1 MKRYIKHN
9 KTKRRVPICLVPFTV
24 TVYLFLAKNMMALFK
39 NAKKRYP
46 VDFSSVYGTM
56 NEKSAIE
63 GTTKPR
69 GGYRY
74 TVYCHGISLSGK
86 NYDVAFYSD

>member
-1 MKRYIKHN
+1 M
-9 KTKRRVPICLVPFTV
+9 P
-24 TVYLFLAKNMMALFK
+24 
-39 NAKKRYP
+39 KKGIP
-46 VDFSSVYGTM
+46 VDFPSVYGTM